1 MVEKF
6 VLLSDPLSP
15 THHTDPTHHVLL
27 AGPDRGAEV
36 DLVVGAVTGG
46 AAVADAG
53 LGAELLQHRR
63 HAGVVC
69 GAALGGGSQAVSHLE
84 LWSSNWLFCG
94 LPLGCRARNR
104 PGPGPGPG
112 TAGGNIRSQTGWRRA
127 RSNACIAAITTVRF

>member
-1 MVEKF
+1 MTSIVFHAKGTYVVLVEEF

-69 GAALGGGSQAVSHLE
+69 GAALGGRFTSSQ
-84 LWSSNWLFCG
+84 SS
-94 LPLGCRARNR
+94 
-104 PGPGPGPG
+104 
-112 TAGGNIRSQTGWRRA
+112 
-127 RSNACIAAITTVRF
+127 